1 MAKRDE
7 KEEGAEVSLE
17 ELNNGATQPKH
28 FSTMALLGLSYAILN
43 TWGASSGSIY
53 IGLGSGGPVS
63 VVWGTVVGT
72 LGALAIACSLAEM
85 CQVIPTKGAQYHWC
99 FSLAD
104 GRRSQRFLSYM
115 SGWMG
120 TAGWLALTST
130 APFLTAQSIQ
140 INIQLFHP
148 TFQPGPWF
156 QFVLYM
162 ALSVYAALINAFGV
176 RLMNSLNTAALFWSI
191 IGAVTVTVT
200 LLACSGAHGTL
211 RDGRWIFTTFIN
223 QTGWPDGV
231 AWIMGLLQ
239 TQYSLVGA
247 DGAAHIVDEIANPRR
262 NAPLAMVFSCLI
274 GGSSALVVCIAFL
287 AGTTDAT
294 AVVEGLGGGYLVA
307 IMQSLGSLVGT
318 TFIDFIYLANQLFTT
333 PALVITCSRM
343 VQSFATDGC
352 LPFAAHLGGVSARFE
367 TPLWAVAF
375 NLGWLT
381 VFGLMMFGSPIAIT
395 AVQSASVVMLQMSY
409 IPSIALMLLH
419 RRDWF
424 SRLGCA
430 QTPLGQRWG
439 PLVNVIALLYIAVTT
454 VFFLFPAVYPV
465 TMGSEMNYAV
475 VVLVA
480 SVLLALANWFLI
492 ARTRFTEPRDIAD
505 VTGR

>member
-1 MAKRDE
+1 
-7 KEEGAEVSLE
+7 
-17 ELNNGATQPKH
+17 
-28 FSTMALLGLSYAILN
+28 
-43 TWGASSGSIY
+43 
-53 IGLGSGGPVS
+53 
-63 VVWGTVVGT
+63 
-72 LGALAIACSLAEM
+72 
-85 CQVIPTKGAQYHWC
+85 
-99 FSLAD
+99 
-104 GRRSQRFLSYM
+104 
-115 SGWMG
+115 
-120 TAGWLALTST
+120 
-130 APFLTAQSIQ
+130 
-140 INIQLFHP
+140 
-148 TFQPGPWF
+148 
-156 QFVLYM
+156 
-162 ALSVYAALINAFGV
+162 
-176 RLMNSLNTAALFWSI
+176 
-191 IGAVTVTVT
+191 
-200 LLACSGAHGTL
+200 
-211 RDGRWIFTTFIN
+211 
-223 QTGWPDGV
+223 
-231 AWIMGLLQ
+231 
-239 TQYSLVGA
+239 
-247 DGAAHIVDEIANPRR
+247 
-262 NAPLAMVFSCLI
+262 
-274 GGSSALVVCIAFL
+274 
-287 AGTTDAT
+287 
-294 AVVEGLGGGYLVA
+294 
-307 IMQSLGSLVGT
+307 
-318 TFIDFIYLANQLFTT
+318 
-333 PALVITCSRM
+333 M

-352 LPFAAHLGGVSARFE
+352 LPFAAHLGSVSARFE

-439 PLVNVIALLYIAVTT
+439 PLVNVVALLYIAVTT